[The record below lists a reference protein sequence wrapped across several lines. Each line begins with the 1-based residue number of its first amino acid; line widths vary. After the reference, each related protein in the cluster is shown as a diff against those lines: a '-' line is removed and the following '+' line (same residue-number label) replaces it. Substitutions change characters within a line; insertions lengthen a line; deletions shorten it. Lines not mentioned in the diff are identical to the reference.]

1 MMPTNSR
8 EGISLKACWRLVF
21 LHPIAPSLTVY
32 LGFSMHRK
40 ISMRLPSVVACSAF
54 FSLVF
59 AGCSP
64 YVGIGIPVGPFSMA
78 VGVGSG
84 GVSAGVGTG
93 IGPVGVGVGVN
104 QNGQV
109 TGSTDVGVGTS
120 VGGANVGV
128 GVGTGAVLYDPAAP
142 KASANAEADAPT
154 RAAAGNATSASGPMV
169 ESGVVVPANSSRP
182 AEPGNSPNPAVA
194 PSPVADTAVQ
204 WRGADGQ
211 AVPDCKFRNV
221 C

>member
-1 MMPTNSR
+1 MQKTNAV
-8 EGISLKACWRLVF
+8 LVVWRTALAVAAIAGLVT
-21 LHPIAPSLTVY
+21 A
-32 LGFSMHRK
+32 
-40 ISMRLPSVVACSAF
+40 
-54 FSLVF
+54 
-59 AGCSP
+59 CSP
-64 YVGIGIPVGPFSMA
+64 YVGIGIPVGPFSIG

-109 TGSTDVGVGTS
+109 TGSTGVGVGSS

-142 KASANAEADAPT
+142 KAGANAEVDAQT
-154 RAAAGNATSASGPMV
+154 RAAAGTSASSPEV
-169 ESGVVVPANSSRP
+169 EPGVVVPANSSRP
-182 AEPGNSPNPAVA
+182 AEPGNSPNPAMA
-194 PSPVADTAVQ
+194 PSPVADPAVQ

-211 AVPDCKFRNV
+211 PVPDCKFRNA